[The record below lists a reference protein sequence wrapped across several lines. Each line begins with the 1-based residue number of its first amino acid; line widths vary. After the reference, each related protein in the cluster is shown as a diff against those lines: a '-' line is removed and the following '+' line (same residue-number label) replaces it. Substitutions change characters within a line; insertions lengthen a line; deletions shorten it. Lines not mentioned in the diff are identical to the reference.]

1 MKHAEATF
9 KSADGLD
16 LYYQNWLA
24 EGEPKAVI
32 VIVHGM
38 GEHSG
43 RYRYVVNALVPKG
56 YAIYAADHR
65 GHGRS
70 PGDRMFVNKWSEYLD
85 DLGTF
90 IKLVKAQ
97 WAGRPFFL
105 YGHSMGGNITLNY
118 VLRHPQGYN
127 GVIASAPA
135 VGKLDVPP
143 ILALLSK
150 IMSRLAPA
158 MRVKTNLELSD
169 ISRDPVEAQG
179 YGDDPLVQTFAT
191 PRFGVEMPAAAEWAM
206 AHAANFQPPLLM
218 IHGDGDNIVNVSASR
233 DFFANVLQPDKK
245 LIVYEGGVHES
256 HNDIHRDQVIA
267 DIAEWLEA
275 HQ

>member
-1 MKHAEATF
+1 MKHEEATF
-9 KSADGLD
+9 RSADGLD
-16 LYYQNWLA
+16 LYYQSWLPA
-24 EGEPKAVI
+24 GEPKAVI

-38 GEHSG
+38 GEYGG
-43 RYRYVVNALVPKG
+43 RYRHVVNGLVPKG

-70 PGDRMFVNKWSEYLD
+70 PGKRMFVNKWSEYLA
-85 DLGTF
+85 DLGLF
-90 IKLVKAQ
+90 IKLVKEQ
-97 WAGRPFFL
+97 WGERPFFL

-118 VLRHPQGYN
+118 VLRNPAGYS

-143 ILALLSK
+143 ILAFISK
-150 IMSRLAPA
+150 IMSKLAPA
-158 MRVKTNLELSD
+158 MQVKTNLELAD
-169 ISRDPVEAQG
+169 ISRDPVEAKA

-191 PRFGVEMPAAAEWAM
+191 PRFGVEFPAAAEWAT
-206 AHAANFQPPLLM
+206 AHAAEFKPPLLM

-233 DFFANVLQPDKK
+233 DFFAKVTQPDKK

-267 DIAEWLEA
+267 DIAQWLEK
-275 HQ
+275 HL

>member
-1 MKHAEATF
+1 MKHEEATF

-16 LYYQNWLA
+16 LFYQSWLP
-24 EGEPKAVI
+24 EGEPKAVV

-38 GEHSG
+38 GEYGG
-43 RYRYVVNALVPKG
+43 RYPHVVNALVPKG

-70 PGDRMFVNKWSEYLD
+70 DGKRMFVSKWSEYLD
-85 DLGTF
+85 DLGLF
-90 IKLVKAQ
+90 IRLVKEQ
-97 WAGRPFFL
+97 WVGRPFFL

-118 VLRHPQGYN
+118 VLRHPDGYN
-127 GVIASAPA
+127 GIIASASA

-143 ILALLSK
+143 ILAFISK

-158 MRVKTNLELSD
+158 MQVKTNLELAD
-169 ISRDPVEAQG
+169 ISRDPVEAKA
-179 YGDDPLVQTFAT
+179 YGDDPQVQTFAT
-191 PRFGVEMPAAAEWAM
+191 PRFGVEMPAAAEWAT
-206 AHAANFQPPLLM
+206 AHAAKFKPPLLM
-218 IHGDGDNIVNVSASR
+218 LHGDSDNIVNVSASR
-233 DFFANVLQPDKK
+233 DFFAKVPQPDKK

-267 DIAEWLEA
+267 DIEQWLEA
-275 HQ
+275 HL